1 MNSITIT
8 LYTVNISTVDFRWL
22 VLPQKKRKTKL
33 INRIRR
39 TWGRFGIRS
48 LHLIGQFG
56 FSFFC
61 NGTSNL
67 KFTVHCLCR
76 KANRTET
83 VKEYR
88 QKVAMVPWDLSRRA
102 FMQLAAS
109 PEAFLMLRSHF
120 TRSYATVCMCH
131 YALGI
136 GDRHL
141 SNFMVDLHSGGAVG
155 IDFGHAFGTATQVS
169 N

>member
-1 MNSITIT
+1 M
-8 LYTVNISTVDFRWL
+8 TVL
-22 VLPQKKRKTKL
+22 
-33 INRIRR
+33 
-39 TWGRFGIRS
+39 
-48 LHLIGQFG
+48 
-56 FSFFC
+56 
-61 NGTSNL
+61 
-67 KFTVHCLCR
+67 CLCR

>member
-1 MNSITIT
+1 MAYYCYSMNII
-8 LYTVNISTVDFRWL
+8 IA
-22 VLPQKKRKTKL
+22 LP
-33 INRIRR
+33 I
-39 TWGRFGIRS
+39 
-48 LHLIGQFG
+48 
-56 FSFFC
+56 
-61 NGTSNL
+61 
-67 KFTVHCLCR
+67 R

-83 VKEYR
+83 LKEYR

-102 FMQLAAS
+102 FMQLASS

-120 TRSYATVCMCH
+120 THTYATLCMCH

-141 SNFMVDLHSGGAVG
+141 SNFMVDLLSGGAVG

-169 N
+169 GCHCIVVRWGISARTAQAAPCTILILPQSSSPH

>member
-1 MNSITIT
+1 
-8 LYTVNISTVDFRWL
+8 
-22 VLPQKKRKTKL
+22 
-33 INRIRR
+33 
-39 TWGRFGIRS
+39 
-48 LHLIGQFG
+48 
-56 FSFFC
+56 
-61 NGTSNL
+61 
-67 KFTVHCLCR
+67 
-76 KANRTET
+76 
-83 VKEYR
+83 
-88 QKVAMVPWDLSRRA
+88 
-102 FMQLAAS
+102 MQLAAS